1 LISIVAINVIWI
13 LVEHFAIKLYLERRF
28 PKKIEEDDFLG
39 IEVVIENRGV
49 IPLINFVLED
59 NLPCAVPEEREKR
72 ILLEYLRAKSSNIIR
87 YSCYC
92 PVRGKYELGP
102 FSLYIFDPFGLFF
115 IKKIHYIYSEV
126 YVYPQTF
133 NIRKF
138 PILAKGTAPWFG
150 IETSR
155 VSGDEHEFYGVREYK
170 PGDPIKKIHWLSTA
184 RKNKLIV
191 KQFQRQVFFRVTIL
205 FNLSKDRNFGEG
217 KKSVAEYTIKIAASV
232 ARYLIEVGVSLEII
246 AHVGEIVRIPFNKG
260 PEHLDDI
267 FRFLTVARPESKV
280 EIDEIFHEFA
290 RYIPSDSSL
299 VIIMPDTELEYLFAM
314 LSIKEKNVS
323 LIPLVLI
330 TSSFL
335 YPSVP
340 QQKLIKEAQIKFPE
354 IFDFSP
360 IFFSCGANLE
370 EPFMRY

>member
-1 LISIVAINVIWI
+1 MIR
-13 LVEHFAIKLYLERRF
+13 LYLGRRL
-28 PKKIEEDDFLG
+28 PTKIEEDDFLG
-39 IEVVIENRGV
+39 IEAVIENRGV

-59 NLPCAVPEEREKR
+59 NLSCAIPEERERR
-72 ILLEYLRAKSSNIIR
+72 ILLDYLGAKSSTSIR

-92 PVRGKYELGP
+92 PQRGKYKLGP
-102 FSLYIFDPFGLFF
+102 FSIYIFDPFGLFF
-115 IKKIHYIYSEV
+115 IKKKHYVYSEV
-126 YVYPQTF
+126 YVLPQTF

-138 PILAKGTAPWFG
+138 PILVKGTAPWFG

-170 PGDPIKKIHWLSTA
+170 PGDPLKRIHWLSTA

-191 KQFQRQVFFRVTIL
+191 KQFQRQVFFRATIL

-217 KKSVAEYTIKIAASV
+217 KKSVTEYTIKIAASV
-232 ARYLIEVGVSLEII
+232 AKHLLEIGVSLEII

-267 FRFLTVARPESKV
+267 FKFLAVAQAESKV
-280 EIDEIFHEFA
+280 KIDEIFQEFA

-299 VIIMPDTELEYLFAM
+299 VIIMLDTDWEYLFTM
-314 LSIKEKNVS
+314 LSLKEKNVS

-330 TSSFL
+330 ASSFL
-335 YPSVP
+335 YPFVP
-340 QQKLIKEAQIKFPE
+340 QQKLIKEAQIKLPKTFE
-354 IFDFSP
+354 FSP

-370 EPFMRY
+370 EAFFR